1 MNELGASA
9 GRWVYLRVRRR
20 DGRVHEGRLVGPGA
34 QGRQDPAEPKSLS
47 ALMVDE
53 VVAGA
58 HSGSTTG
65 FGRFAKSGTPSSAR
79 FLFTG

>member
-1 MNELGASA
+1 
-9 GRWVYLRVRRR
+9 
-20 DGRVHEGRLVGPGA
+20 VHEGRLVGL
-34 QGRQDPAEPKSLS
+34 RFVLKVVQDPAEPKSLS
-47 ALMVDE
+47 ASTVDE